1 MLYLVIG
8 PLEDIRL
15 DRVQVQ
21 GLAGAHDLDL
31 LLRLRLGAYRV
42 VDVHEGS
49 KNKHILIHT
58 CIYASNIF
66 GSALP
71 SQLCVNWN

>member
-1 MLYLVIG
+1 MLNYMLYLVIG

-49 KNKHILIHT
+49 KK
-58 CIYASNIF
+58 
-66 GSALP
+66 
-71 SQLCVNWN
+71 